1 MKKQLNAKLAD
12 TQKSLNSQINEL
24 QDSVDKLESENVDL
38 TLQNKKMK
46 LKI

>member
-1 MKKQLNAKLAD
+1 MKKQLNTKLTD

-24 QDSVDKLESENVDL
+24 QDSVDKLESENADL